1 MNEGVDARPRGWKF
15 RVGLLAAGLEAF
27 SAIALLGTSAYLISR
42 ASEQP
47 PILYLMIAVVGVR
60 AFALGRAAF
69 RYLQRLML
77 HDAVFTHLA
86 NLRPQLFERLVDLT
100 PAGFSGARGERLNRL
115 TADVDELQNL
125 GIRIIGPMVQAALAL
140 VVAFSIL
147 IGFFPLVAVVT
158 SMLSGISL
166 LVTIALTRL
175 AARSSEDLRIEL
187 RSRLRSVLVEYLE
200 NVEVLESLG
209 WSRRYRTEIELIER
223 EIGKAER
230 TSALAS
236 GLAAS
241 LTGFS
246 AVFVVVIGALLAPAA
261 LAGGTAGNLLAVA
274 VLLPLAT
281 FDIFSGFQVASAAWQ
296 KYRSAKVRVDA
307 LYAAPIGPELRVS
320 GGAQNLG
327 EVSEIELEGAEL
339 RLGGKVI
346 HQSLNL
352 SLKSGRLAAIVGPSG
367 SGKTTAALALSS
379 LIQPTAGR
387 LLINGKSA
395 EEFSVQSRR
404 GKVLLIEQ
412 DPHIFAGTVRQ
423 NLEISGVSDE
433 GALSAA
439 LAQVNLAEELADR
452 GGLDAPISE
461 SAGNIS
467 GGQAQRIA
475 IARGLLV
482 DAAVFILDEPSSG
495 LDWDNASALLEVLR
509 TIRDAGKLVVIITHD
524 EQIAR
529 LCDETLELGQRLV

>member
-1 MNEGVDARPRGWKF
+1 
-15 RVGLLAAGLEAF
+15 L
-27 SAIALLGTSAYLISR
+27 
-42 ASEQP
+42 
-47 PILYLMIAVVGVR
+47 
-60 AFALGRAAF
+60 
-69 RYLQRLML
+69 
-77 HDAVFTHLA
+77 
-86 NLRPQLFERLVDLT
+86 
-100 PAGFSGARGERLNRL
+100 
-115 TADVDELQNL
+115 
-125 GIRIIGPMVQAALAL
+125 ALA
-140 VVAFSIL
+140 
-147 IGFFPLVAVVT
+147 
-158 SMLSGISL
+158 
-166 LVTIALTRL
+166 
-175 AARSSEDLRIEL
+175 
-187 RSRLRSVLVEYLE
+187 
-200 NVEVLESLG
+200 
-209 WSRRYRTEIELIER
+209 
-223 EIGKAER
+223 
-230 TSALAS
+230 
-236 GLAAS
+236 
-241 LTGFS
+241 
-246 AVFVVVIGALLAPAA
+246 
-261 LAGGTAGNLLAVA
+261 
-274 VLLPLAT
+274 
-281 FDIFSGFQVASAAWQ
+281 
-296 KYRSAKVRVDA
+296 
-307 LYAAPIGPELRVS
+307 
-320 GGAQNLG
+320 
-327 EVSEIELEGAEL
+327 
-339 RLGGKVI
+339 
-346 HQSLNL
+346 
-352 SLKSGRLAAIVGPSG
+352 
-367 SGKTTAALALSS
+367 S